1 MRWIRLKTARE
12 ETEEMP
18 DELIRIKFV
27 LKTLLADGKDDSFEI
42 GVKRIKTFALE
53 ELEKPVVLGIID
65 ILSDVGLDAVKR
77 TLESQTKLVIE
88 ALGEIGERAVKKE
101 LYEAIEYITDSLGEI
116 TVKGVESGWCDIVKL
131 SLNIVGDIYV
141 KAGEKR
147 ILRTGN
153 EAPISV
159 ITIDIWHIVE
169 AAIKKGPVFAT
180 DCVAKPLKEFC
191 IKAIDMA
198 VNTLSGENFDQVLIN
213 ISFKIAGGIAYIGEK
228 AIEKE
233 DRVIEDVVRYLAEI
247 GAELAKAENMNYIES
262 GEEDISFK
270 HSRSITTVHLSKI
283 TDKSTNKGEKYV
295 KNWVITPLA
304 NFGLDLYSKY
314 TFEIEFNRNIVSTH
328 KRIEELPIKDQ
339 RRLEVE
345 YRWIMS
351 CLEEIG
357 LKIANKQ
364 LDSATKWLIKS
375 IIGSSENHKINGLNS
390 APKHAA
396 QSLVKIATKGRKEDM
411 VENIFEEHFK
421 SIEAS
426 PENTKAFKEL
436 KEIYENELKK

>member
-180 DCVAKPLKEFC
+180 DCVKWREF
-191 IKAIDMA
+191 
-198 VNTLSGENFDQVLIN
+198 
-213 ISFKIAGGIAYIGEK
+213 
-228 AIEKE
+228 
-233 DRVIEDVVRYLAEI
+233 
-247 GAELAKAENMNYIES
+247 
-262 GEEDISFK
+262 
-270 HSRSITTVHLSKI
+270 
-283 TDKSTNKGEKYV
+283 
-295 KNWVITPLA
+295 
-304 NFGLDLYSKY
+304 
-314 TFEIEFNRNIVSTH
+314 
-328 KRIEELPIKDQ
+328 
-339 RRLEVE
+339 
-345 YRWIMS
+345 
-351 CLEEIG
+351 
-357 LKIANKQ
+357 
-364 LDSATKWLIKS
+364 
-375 IIGSSENHKINGLNS
+375 
-390 APKHAA
+390 
-396 QSLVKIATKGRKEDM
+396 
-411 VENIFEEHFK
+411 
-421 SIEAS
+421 
-426 PENTKAFKEL
+426 
-436 KEIYENELKK
+436 